1 MKYILSLGITFQKH
15 KKPLNVIVSSK
26 QMIDFLTINEEIENF
41 EIKKKENENRWWQWS
56 IPKKTFFYEIDES
69 VIGDR
74 FKIEVDCED
83 NNYTNGFM
91 SKTSMVQI
99 RNAFIIPKEL
109 LKWYFENRDSKRIRK
124 VKQNRFDDPYYIN
137 MPRHHNIFDGAC
149 WPYQRHT
156 WHWSFEK
163 PEQHTTV
170 DDALLGNNISTQ
182 FFDHD
187 PGWIGGKFSVQIDVI
202 KKHGIKMFYPYPDR
216 NKNYG
221 QILTNLFL
229 YEKSLERY
237 YKLNMC
243 NEDQ

>member
-1 MKYILSLGITFQKH
+1 MKYILSLGITFQKY

-109 LKWYFENRDSKRIRK
+109 LKWYFEN
-124 VKQNRFDDPYYIN
+124 
-137 MPRHHNIFDGAC
+137 
-149 WPYQRHT
+149 
-156 WHWSFEK
+156 
-163 PEQHTTV
+163 
-170 DDALLGNNISTQ
+170 
-182 FFDHD
+182 
-187 PGWIGGKFSVQIDVI
+187 
-202 KKHGIKMFYPYPDR
+202 
-216 NKNYG
+216 
-221 QILTNLFL
+221 
-229 YEKSLERY
+229 
-237 YKLNMC
+237 
-243 NEDQ
+243 